1 MEEAI
6 KKKGRVTSLS
16 SHFPPEETQKAL
28 GRVQNAILDRR
39 KNLDQ
44 LKEFIAENTN
54 LINVVQTLPNELNH
68 DIMVTLTAL
77 INSYFVICFICL
89 FVDVLIL
96 NFCFNF

>member
-16 SHFPPEETQKAL
+16 SLFPPEETQKAL